1 MRKRI
6 ERDIDI
12 LIGCK
17 MSVTFQPVEK
27 MHPLTCYADRGENA
41 LYALLLRSIATLICS
56 F

>member
-17 MSVTFQPVEK
+17 MFVTVQPVEK
-27 MHPLTCYADRGENA
+27 MHPLACYAGRGKNA
-41 LYALLLRSIATLICS
+41 LYALLLRSISTRISS